1 MQLFAT
7 IIKWRSRLPAAFVPR
22 HFGSFSSLYANMVV
36 GEHTS
41 LRSPVFA
48 LTADPFFS
56 GRFTWRYASEGIRG
70 EFLYARSFS
79 LSLPLSLSLSL
90 SLSSFSLFYFFFLF
104 FSFFFSQAHPRAN
117 KRGSVTTLQTSPTS
131 SAETSSL
138 SKLQICFSAFTRSVR
153 SSSEATR
160 AILRAL
166 CAISV
171 NL

>member
-70 EFLYARSFS
+70 EFLCAFFLS
-79 LSLPLSLSLSL
+79 LSPSLSL